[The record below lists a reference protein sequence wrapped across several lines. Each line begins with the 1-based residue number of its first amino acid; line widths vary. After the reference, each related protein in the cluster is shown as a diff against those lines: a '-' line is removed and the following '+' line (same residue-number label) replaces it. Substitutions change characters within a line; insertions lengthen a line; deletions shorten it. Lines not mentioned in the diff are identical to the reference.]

1 MNNPNPAVMRS
12 IEELNY
18 RVTVGDIATQSGLD
32 IKIVQPEL
40 IKLAAD
46 TNGTLQVA
54 DTGDIAYVFPQNF
67 RNLLQSKYWR
77 LRWQKWL
84 NKIWQI
90 IFYLIRIS
98 FGIILVSSIIIM
110 LLAIVVIII
119 AVSTSGRS
127 DDNNNGGSRGGGLFF
142 FPNFWFTP
150 DLFWIFTPDYQQR
163 RYQRHLGSREEKE
176 NKLNFLESIYSFLFG
191 DGNPNPQLEER
202 RWQNVAGV
210 IKNNQGAIIAEQVSP
225 YLDNITS
232 YNERDED
239 YVLPVLTRFNGY
251 PEVSEQGEIVYY
263 FPELQVSAE
272 AKDDFAINPYL
283 QENPWQF
290 SLASSGQK
298 IFAIFLGGINFVLAL
313 MLGSL
318 LTPEVTQQMGGFIT
332 FVDSIYGLL
341 IAYAVGYLAIP
352 LIRYFWLQRRNRK
365 IEIRNEKRRER
376 ANILEASSQLQAK
389 IDYAQQFAQQKII
402 TGEDIVYST
411 EKDLLDQAEDMLQDW
426 DKRLSEGSENKS

>member
-210 IKNNQGAIIAEQVSP
+210 IKNNQGAIIAEQVAP
-225 YLDNITS
+225 YLDNT
-232 YNERDED
+232 D
-239 YVLPVLTRFNGY
+239 
-251 PEVSEQGEIVYY
+251 EIVYY

>member
-210 IKNNQGAIIAEQVSP
+210 IKNNQGAIIAEQVAP
-225 YLDNITS
+225 YLDNT
-232 YNERDED
+232 D
-239 YVLPVLTRFNGY
+239 
-251 PEVSEQGEIVYY
+251 EIVYY

-341 IAYAVGYLAIP
+341 IAYVGYLAIP